1 MAERQTV
8 KINIEDEGSN
18 AENRIADDEN
28 APAIDKEVTENDKVS
43 DPVED
48 LDEKAAALE
57 QESKDN
63 YDRFL
68 RISAEFENYKKRAAR
83 EVQDFKKFA
92 NETLLK
98 ALLPVVDNL
107 ESALRSSSPNDATAE
122 SIAEGVALTLKE
134 LLNTLEKFGVER
146 IDCLE
151 KPFDPTYH
159 QAVMQEESDGHPENA
174 VLREF
179 QKGYLYNDR
188 LLRPAMVVVS
198 KAKDVSTGEKS
209 QKNND

>member
-1 MAERQTV
+1 MAEKQTV
-8 KINIEDEGSN
+8 KINIENERSD
-18 AENRIADDEN
+18 AENRIVDDEQT
-28 APAIDKEVTENDKVS
+28 PSIDKAVTENDGVS
-43 DPVED
+43 NPLED
-48 LDEKAAALE
+48 LEKKVGALE

-63 YDRFL
+63 YDRFM

-83 EVQDFKKFA
+83 ESQDFKKYA

-107 ESALRSSSPNDATAE
+107 ESAIRSASPNDTTTK
-122 SIAEGVALTLKE
+122 SISEGVELTMKE
-134 LLNTLEKFGVER
+134 LLNTLEKFGVEQ

-159 QAVMQEESDGHPENA
+159 QAVMQEESDDQPENL
-174 VLREF
+174 VLREL

-188 LLRPAMVVVS
+188 LLRPTMVVVS
-198 KAKDVSTGEKS
+198 KAKEANTGETLK
-209 QKNND
+209 KNDA

>member
-1 MAERQTV
+1 MAEKQIV
-8 KINIEDEGSN
+8 KINIEDEG
-18 AENRIADDEN
+18 AEAESRIADDQE
-28 APAIDKEVTENDKVS
+28 APSIEKDATEKGDASDLVEELEKKVG
-43 DPVED
+43 
-48 LDEKAAALE
+48 ALE

-63 YDRFL
+63 YDRFM

-83 EVQDFKKFA
+83 ESQDFKKYA

-107 ESALRSSSPNDATAE
+107 ESAIRSASPNDTTTK
-122 SIAEGVALTLKE
+122 SISEGVALTMKE
-134 LLNTLEKFGVER
+134 LLNTLEKFGVEQ

-159 QAVMQEESDGHPENA
+159 QAVMQEESDDQPENL
-174 VLREF
+174 VLREL

-188 LLRPAMVVVS
+188 LLRPTMVVVS
-198 KAKDVSTGEKS
+198 KAKDAKTGETLK
-209 QKNND
+209 KNDA